1 MKNLIAMALIATLLL
16 TSSSCTKRYDCSCT
30 FVDSTGK
37 ATQDIVGAAN
47 TTKSKAQKLCND
59 WGNADKGGYTSVSCP
74 LQ

>member
-16 TSSSCTKRYDCSCT
+16 TSCTKRYDCACT

-37 ATQDIVGAAN
+37 TTQEIVGSMN
-47 TTKSKAQKLCND
+47 TTKSKAQKDCDNYP
-59 WGNADKGGYTSVSCP
+59 NSFKFVYTPTSCH

>member
-16 TSSSCTKRYDCSCT
+16 TSCTKRYDCSCT

-37 ATQDIVGAAN
+37 TTEAIVGAMN
-47 TTKSKAQKLCND
+47 TTKSKAQKACDNN
-59 WGNADKGGYTSVSCP
+59 GNSYKSTYTSVSCH